1 MFREAESKK
10 LNNLGE
16 NKFLMPSSDLKQLS
30 KKAVDNEKYSA
41 AFNSAFIC
49 NFHRY
54 LCYLY
59 LSLIYNLHM

>member
-30 KKAVDNEKYSA
+30 KKAVDNEKYFA

-54 LCYLY
+54 V
-59 LSLIYNLHM
+59 LSLPITYL